1 MENVPLRP
9 APKCIF
15 SPEGQEP
22 ASHHVHEDTL
32 VPKKDE
38 RETERER
45 KERVRQRRGW
55 EGSVRRGIGSVRGEQ
70 RKEMAEK

>member
-1 MENVPLRP
+1 MEDVSLRP
-9 APKCIF
+9 APIRIF

-32 VPKKDE
+32 VPKREK

-55 EGSVRRGIGSVRGEQ
+55 EGSVRRRIGSVRGEKQ
-70 RKEMAEK
+70 KEMAEK